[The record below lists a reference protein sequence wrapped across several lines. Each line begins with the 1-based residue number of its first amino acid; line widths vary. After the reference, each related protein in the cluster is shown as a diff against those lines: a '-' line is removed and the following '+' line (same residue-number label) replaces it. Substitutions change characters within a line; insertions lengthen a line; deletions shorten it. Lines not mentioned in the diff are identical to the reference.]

1 MSENTV
7 TIDGVEYDFDS
18 ISEEAQ
24 VAVSIYQE
32 AQQEL
37 ISLSRKAD
45 IQRAAMI
52 TLQEKIKEFVKD
64 DNSSS
69 NKEASN

>member
-1 MSENTV
+1 MADNSI
-7 TIDGVEYDFDS
+7 TIDGVEHDFDTLT
-18 ISEEAQ
+18 EEAQ

-52 TLQEKIKEFVKD
+52 TLQAKIKEFVTD
-64 DNSSS
+64 DSS
-69 NKEASN
+69 NSEKEAND